1 MKKLFQMK
9 TLKLLNKYLAF
20 FFFSFFFYSSLSQ
33 SNEPVDIWELKDKKD
48 KNKKNEVKENIIDE
62 INSDEII
69 TQIQNDITILKDET
83 LSSKKNSLVGLY
95 DPDENGLSIN
105 MWSNSDGDQIQS
117 ILNKINNKDLSQDA
131 SDILEI
137 ALLTNSYPPNNKI
150 DEIEFI
156 DYKINFLLNN
166 SNLDLINEFI
176 VKNEKINYID
186 NLITY
191 YLDEYLIIGNLNKS
205 CNLLQSLSLDTQDNY
220 INKFKIYCLISDN
233 NKEQAQ
239 IFYDLIKELG
249 FEDSFFDQKFSY
261 LMDYNKNISTDI
273 SEKSVLDF
281 HLSNITNEKFNYTPN
296 DDTPEFIWKY
306 LSSYNLLENVNN
318 IDLENDKKISTI
330 EKATHNE
337 NYSEADLLNLYT
349 RFQFSF
355 EQLLNVKDTYKILP
369 NYESRALIYQKLMLS
384 NEVKEKLFLAK
395 TLKESMIRDEIENA
409 FSSELSKIL
418 KKIEPTEVPTE
429 YNKFYEDNIIKEKKI
444 TKIKFNNK
452 ILHQSKLLNYFIKGY
467 SLEKA
472 SKEAN
477 DILKK
482 INSNKNYVFSNKD
495 KIILDSIRYDG
506 VKLKKKYLNLYD
518 QNPNIPTDLQVLINN
533 DDIGMILLRLVEI
546 IGEDKIEN
554 LGTESLY
561 FITTVL
567 NEIDLD
573 KLRNEILLKT
583 LPLKI

>member
-1 MKKLFQMK
+1 MK

-62 INSDEII
+62 TNSDEII

-156 DYKINFLLNN
+156 DFKKNFLLNN

-429 YNKFYEDNIIKEKKI
+429 YNKFYEDNIIKEK
-444 TKIKFNNK
+444 
-452 ILHQSKLLNYFIKGY
+452 
-467 SLEKA
+467 
-472 SKEAN
+472 
-477 DILKK
+477 
-482 INSNKNYVFSNKD
+482 
-495 KIILDSIRYDG
+495 
-506 VKLKKKYLNLYD
+506 
-518 QNPNIPTDLQVLINN
+518 
-533 DDIGMILLRLVEI
+533 
-546 IGEDKIEN
+546 
-554 LGTESLY
+554 
-561 FITTVL
+561 
-567 NEIDLD
+567 
-573 KLRNEILLKT
+573 LLK
-583 LPLKI
+583 

>member
-117 ILNKINNKDLSQDA
+117 ILKKINNKDLSQDA

-281 HLSNITNEKFNYTPN
+281 HLSNITNEKFNYTPMTIPQN
-296 DDTPEFIWKY
+296 LFGNIY
-306 LSSYNLLENVNN
+306 L
-318 IDLENDKKISTI
+318 
-330 EKATHNE
+330 
-337 NYSEADLLNLYT
+337 
-349 RFQFSF
+349 
-355 EQLLNVKDTYKILP
+355 
-369 NYESRALIYQKLMLS
+369 LI
-384 NEVKEKLFLAK
+384 
-395 TLKESMIRDEIENA
+395 I
-409 FSSELSKIL
+409 
-418 KKIEPTEVPTE
+418 
-429 YNKFYEDNIIKEKKI
+429 
-444 TKIKFNNK
+444 
-452 ILHQSKLLNYFIKGY
+452 
-467 SLEKA
+467 
-472 SKEAN
+472 
-477 DILKK
+477 
-482 INSNKNYVFSNKD
+482 
-495 KIILDSIRYDG
+495 
-506 VKLKKKYLNLYD
+506 YLR
-518 QNPNIPTDLQVLINN
+518 T
-533 DDIGMILLRLVEI
+533 
-546 IGEDKIEN
+546 
-554 LGTESLY
+554 
-561 FITTVL
+561 
-567 NEIDLD
+567 
-573 KLRNEILLKT
+573 
-583 LPLKI
+583 